1 MGGGWEGFRK
11 AWAWVGLGM
20 VLRVLLTASGWSW
33 VALGWSNDCNCYL
46 GQFGMAL
53 GVWECF
59 GWFCDVS
66 AKGGLGGFQDG
77 LDVGGFQDGHE
88 RASGM
93 VLEWSWVALGWLN
106 ACNCDL
112 QQFSDGWGMF
122 LGWFL
127 DASLDGVS
135 QGFRSRFRDGVE
147 RVSRMAVG

>member
-1 MGGGWEGFRK
+1 MGGFQE
-11 AWAWVGLGM
+11 GLG
-20 VLRVLLTASGWSW
+20 LGGSRDGLERVLLTASGWSW

-112 QQFSDGWGMF
+112 QHFSDGWGMF
-122 LGWFL
+122 W
-127 DASLDGVS
+127 DGS
-135 QGFRSRFRDGVE
+135 GMRRFHGCLWDDTG
-147 RVSRMAVG
+147 